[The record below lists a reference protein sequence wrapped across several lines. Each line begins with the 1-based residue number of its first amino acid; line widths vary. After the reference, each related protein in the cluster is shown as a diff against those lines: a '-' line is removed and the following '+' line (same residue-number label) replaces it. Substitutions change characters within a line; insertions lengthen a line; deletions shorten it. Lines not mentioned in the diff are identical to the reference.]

1 MNPDDNI
8 VEVNNER
15 FGYEL
20 LELLQVIQCTFYT
33 TQPSTEGY
41 AASIISFVDQGEL
54 VSNHTYK

>member
-41 AASIISFVDQGEL
+41 AASIISFVD
-54 VSNHTYK
+54 